1 MNADVSPLDAGC
13 PSSPT
18 RPWATGGQRH
28 LGRFHDLSRIVKT
41 HLFVIAPNNSGSTF
55 LSTALASCQGVWSLP
70 AEARDVAGYVGP
82 KAVANWRPAASW
94 TGDPRVLAGSA
105 RIWAGERRWR
115 EALADESAYDWAGNL
130 ARWHFQASSATAE
143 ADVFVAKS
151 PLDILV
157 VDALVR
163 HVPDARF
170 VFSVR
175 NPYALCE
182 GICHVL
188 RMRLRQKRLVWTRAE
203 PMPLESAAAR
213 HVVACLALQQANWQR
228 HRQRGA
234 LIGYEGMC
242 AEPERVVEQIRALAP
257 SVGDLQ
263 LRQRLAVGKG
273 RSRRHDEMLRDMNA
287 EQIARLDSAQIA
299 TFNRVF
305 REHGDTF
312 AYFGY
317 PIIGQ

>member
-1 MNADVSPLDAGC
+1 MNADVSPDAGR
-13 PSSPT
+13 PSSRT
-18 RPWATGGQRH
+18 GPWATGGRRY
-28 LGRFHDLSRIVKT
+28 LGRFHDLQRIVNT
-41 HLFVIAPNNSGSTF
+41 HLFVIAPNNSGSSF
-55 LSTALASCQGVWSLP
+55 LSAALAGCQRVWSLP

-82 KAVANWRPAASW
+82 KAVASWRPAASW
-94 TGDPRVLAGSA
+94 TGDPRVLAGTA

-130 ARWHFQASSATAE
+130 ARWHCQASSATAE

-163 HVPDARF
+163 HVPNARF

-188 RMRLRQKRLVWTRAE
+188 HTRLRDNRLVRTRDE
-203 PMPLESAAAR
+203 PRPLESAAAR
-213 HVVACLALQQANWQR
+213 HVAACFALQRANWQT

-234 LIGYEGMC
+234 LFTYERMC
-242 AEPERVVEQIRALAP
+242 AEPEGVAEQILALAP
-257 SVGDLQ
+257 GLGDLN
-263 LRQRLAVGKG
+263 LRQRLAVGTD
-273 RSRRHDEMLRDMNA
+273 RSRRHDEMLKDMNA

-299 TFNRVF
+299 AFNRVF
-305 REHGDTF
+305 RDHEDTF